1 MLIVIDYGVLEGTL
15 PLVTSGLLGSRY
27 QLFRLGIS
35 KVLRTARKVLWA
47 QKWKRYE
54 LIIQTIVKV
63 LTR

>member
-1 MLIVIDYGVLEGTL
+1 MLIVIDYGVLEWTL
-15 PLVTSGLLGSRY
+15 LLVTCGLLGSRY

-47 QKWKRYE
+47 QKRKRYA
-54 LIIQTIVKV
+54 LIIQPIVKI